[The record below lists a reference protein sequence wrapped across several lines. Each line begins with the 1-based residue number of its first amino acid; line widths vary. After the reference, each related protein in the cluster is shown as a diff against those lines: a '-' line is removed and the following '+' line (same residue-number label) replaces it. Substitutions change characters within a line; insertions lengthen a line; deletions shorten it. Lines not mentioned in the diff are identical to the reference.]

1 MELKIKRN
9 PRYFELNVIMPG
21 VLLSLLM
28 VQMFLL
34 PVDSGEKISL
44 GKHMPI
50 MESFCRV
57 SESIS

>member
-21 VLLSLLM
+21 VLLSLLL
-28 VQMFLL
+28 VPMFLL

-44 GKHMPI
+44 GMYI
-50 MESFCRV
+50 SITESF
-57 SESIS
+57 